1 MMRQREISVTIRRAK
16 REDMAKVF
24 KMIRD
29 LAEFERLEH
38 TMTLDAATL
47 EKDGFDSDTPAF
59 TCLVAELSDGYIVGY
74 ALYYTSYSTWLGR
87 SIFLED
93 LYVQPA
99 YRKNGIG
106 MQLFLAVAKIA
117 HETPSKRMDFHVLS
131 WNPAGDFYK
140 RLGAVDMTIHE
151 KWHHFRMDR
160 VCLDRIFETT
170 SNNH

>member
-1 MMRQREISVTIRRAK
+1 MQPISK
-16 REDMAKVF
+16 H
-24 KMIRD
+24 D